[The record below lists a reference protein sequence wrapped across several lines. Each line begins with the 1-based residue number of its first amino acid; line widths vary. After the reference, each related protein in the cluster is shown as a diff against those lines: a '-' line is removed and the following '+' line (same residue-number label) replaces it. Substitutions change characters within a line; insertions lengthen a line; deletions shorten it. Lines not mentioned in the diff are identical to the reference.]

1 MGLLRLSTGCQ
12 QYAMVDSAA
21 IATTTGMA
29 AESFDD
35 AIVRA
40 ASMLLLMTMMTVFS
54 MLLMLKLL
62 MLKLLMYLL

>member
-1 MGLLRLSTGCQ
+1 
-12 QYAMVDSAA
+12 MVDSAA